1 METMVMMAGMELP
14 AKAIREQIASAI
26 DLIVHQTR
34 FRDGSRKIVNI
45 SEIVGMEGDM
55 VTIQDIFTYRRMG
68 LMEQVIS
75 PASSPLREFILRLL
89 QRSVT
94 MVGYAK
100 MNGFI
105 RN

>member
-1 METMVMMAGMELP
+1 MMAGMELP